1 MSYVF
6 ECLEACLA
14 ITLQFI
20 LFQKD
25 FMIILQGS
33 KKT

>member
-6 ECLEACLA
+6 ECSEACLA

-20 LFQKD
+20 LLQKD
-25 FMIILQGS
+25 FMIIL
-33 KKT
+33 